1 MLFLLYSATV
11 LFCWFLT
18 RKLFLGVLLAVPVDV
33 ALYAL
38 MRAVM
43 WCRSASQ
50 HVANRKTV
58 LGDRFDIFAGG
69 SGWFRSLLFAVSALT
84 LLVNAT
90 WSNLLS
96 GLVGA
101 AIGGVA
107 TLSAQIISIGNQRK
121 QQKQSEEVMIRG
133 FVQAIADEV
142 TSVWDRYNVEIGP
155 HLKTL
160 PEGQAAI
167 VFPLQQSYFV
177 VFDSNASLIG
187 RIPDRKLREQI
198 IATYVEAKGFV
209 DSMRYYERLVD
220 TYNAQKAQ
228 PVQPSSSSAIV
239 ASVARDIR
247 NDKIYRPLLEYSE
260 QLKLAHSRLEEKMG
274 ELKRLL
280 QAFLDDSSS

>member
-1 MLFLLYSATV
+1 M
-11 LFCWFLT
+11 
-18 RKLFLGVLLAVPVDV
+18 
-33 ALYAL
+33 
-38 MRAVM
+38 
-43 WCRSASQ
+43 
-50 HVANRKTV
+50 
-58 LGDRFDIFAGG
+58 
-69 SGWFRSLLFAVSALT
+69 
-84 LLVNAT
+84 NAT

>member
-1 MLFLLYSATV
+1 
-11 LFCWFLT
+11 
-18 RKLFLGVLLAVPVDV
+18 
-33 ALYAL
+33 
-38 MRAVM
+38 
-43 WCRSASQ
+43 
-50 HVANRKTV
+50 
-58 LGDRFDIFAGG
+58 
-69 SGWFRSLLFAVSALT
+69 
-84 LLVNAT
+84 VNAT

-220 TYNAQKAQ
+220 TYNAQTAQ
-228 PVQPSSSSAIV
+228 PIAPTTPV
-239 ASVARDIR
+239 AASIIRGIRD
-247 NDKIYRPLLEYSE
+247 NKFYGSLVHYSK
-260 QLKLAHSRLEEKMG
+260 QLKLTHSRLEAKTEV
-274 ELKRLL
+274 LKGLL
-280 QAFLDDSSS
+280 QNFLR